1 MSGMSLH
8 IILPYY
14 DLFNLLFAMSK
25 VTVKGMER
33 CEDWEG
39 VNNNIMKGREVFIV

>member
-14 DLFNLLFAMSK
+14 DLLFAMSK
-25 VTVKGMER
+25 VTVKGMEC